1 MFYRLLVERALRSAL
16 AAFLSTL
23 AIVASSPNVSLATTK
38 AGFIAAGAAAVSAVV
53 TLLSQFVGD
62 PSSTSF
68 LRKDSDANR

>member
-1 MFYRLLVERALRSAL
+1 MFYKLLIERALRSAL

-53 TLLSQFVGD
+53 TLLSQAVGD
-62 PSSTSF
+62 PTSTSF
-68 LRKDSDANR
+68 LRKASGADQ